1 MNREESTETYCIW
14 FKDGEGRKESLSEDQ
29 MRKAAKRFGFDEEE
43 VINTGETWIWAN
55 GVEPY
60 NSPSAISEDIC
71 GGCFKEVRENKMTKF
86 EEKKYR
92 VTVTTTHKRI
102 YYLDAGD
109 WETAQDMVEE
119 PYAYGLVENALDY
132 FKPDAESES
141 GEEFEV
147 EEV

>member
-1 MNREESTETYCIW
+1 MERENKLNKGIKTMYDLEETIEIVMDSDCN
-14 FKDGEGRKESLSEDQ
+14 DLTVGDC
-29 MRKAAKRFGFDEEE
+29 FDEEE
-43 VINTGETWIWAN
+43 VINTGETWIWED

-92 VTVTTTHKRI
+92 VTVTTTHKRV